1 MKYAFIKQHEEH
13 HPAKLMCQVMGIH
26 PSGYYA
32 WKKQP
37 VSARAKDNQRLLGL
51 IKQSWLESG
60 CIYGYRKVY
69 DDMMDLSETCSENRV
84 QRLMH
89 KKGLKAQAGYK
100 KHRYIKGDKPAVVA
114 PNHIQRQF
122 DVKTP
127 NNTWVTDITYSRTY
141 EGWLYLAVVVDLF
154 SRRVIGWSMQSR
166 MHVDL
171 VMSALLMAIWHR
183 KPTNK
188 VYIHSDQGRQY
199 TSTDWQRFLKDHNL
213 ICSMSRRG
221 NCHDNAVAESFFQ
234 LLKRERVK
242 RKIYKTREDA
252 RRDIFD
258 YIELFFNPKRKHGY
272 NGNLSPAEFE
282 KRYFVKLGS
291 V

>member
-1 MKYAFIKQHEEH
+1 VKYAFIKQHEDH
-13 HPAKLMCQVMGIH
+13 HPAKLLCQVMGIH

-89 KKGLKAQAGYK
+89 KEGLKAQVGYK
-100 KHRYIKGDKPAVVA
+100 KHRYIKGGKPAVVA

-127 NNTWVTDITYSRTY
+127 NNTWVTDITYIRTY

-221 NCHDNAVAESFFQ
+221 NCHDNAVAENFFQ

-258 YIELFFNPKRKHGY
+258 YIEMFFNPKRKHGY

>member
-1 MKYAFIKQHEEH
+1 MKYAFIKQHEDH

-60 CIYGYRKVY
+60 CVYGYRKVY
-69 DDMMDLSETCSENRV
+69 DDMMDLSETCS
-84 QRLMH
+84 
-89 KKGLKAQAGYK
+89 
-100 KHRYIKGDKPAVVA
+100 
-114 PNHIQRQF
+114 
-122 DVKTP
+122 
-127 NNTWVTDITYSRTY
+127 
-141 EGWLYLAVVVDLF
+141 
-154 SRRVIGWSMQSR
+154 
-166 MHVDL
+166 
-171 VMSALLMAIWHR
+171 
-183 KPTNK
+183 
-188 VYIHSDQGRQY
+188 
-199 TSTDWQRFLKDHNL
+199 
-213 ICSMSRRG
+213 MSRRG
-221 NCHDNAVAESFFQ
+221 NCHDNAAAERFFQ

-252 RRDIFD
+252 RRDTFD